1 MVCSHKGQS
10 QALLWASLI
19 LFFLSWFQPLGGPIK
34 TIPVRQ
40 GEKVILF
47 RSLILFRSVLY
58 FLQYCLCFLFCS
70 STMFRV
76 FLSFLQLR
84 FYLFTDENFITALFC
99 SFSSLLFLTLGILVQ
114 LSCGRSGTGAGHRVS
129 STLARFAFLFLCHF
143 RFTAPPGLYEYNTCS
158 NLNLFS

>member
-1 MVCSHKGQS
+1 MVCYHEGQS

-99 SFSSLLFLTLGILVQ
+99 SFSSLLFLPLGIPVQ
-114 LSCGRSGTGAGHRVS
+114 LSCGRSGSCDGYRVS
-129 STLARFAFLFLCHF
+129 SARARFAFPFLCYF
-143 RFTAPPGLYEYNTCS
+143 RCATSPGLY
-158 NLNLFS
+158 